1 MKLAIM
7 QPYFCPYIGYFQLVN
22 AVDTFVFYDDVQ
34 YIKRGYI
41 NRNTLKNDLKF
52 TVPVSNASTKRQ
64 ICEVEINW
72 ENEFF
77 DKFGKTIQHLYSKT
91 LNTHAISDLLHS
103 VFDRKPRTISEL
115 AMDSVKTFSDYMGV
129 ETQFLKSSEL
139 EYDKTDDRALNLMNI
154 CKSQSCSHYIN
165 SIGGRKL
172 YDKDFFKENGIK
184 LDFIKTSPSLS
195 IIDLAME
202 HTKSDLSVM
211 LEDYEL
217 V

>member
-1 MKLAIM
+1 
-7 QPYFCPYIGYFQLVN
+7 
-22 AVDTFVFYDDVQ
+22 
-34 YIKRGYI
+34 
-41 NRNTLKNDLKF
+41 
-52 TVPVSNASTKRQ
+52 
-64 ICEVEINW
+64 
-72 ENEFF
+72 
-77 DKFGKTIQHLYSKT
+77 
-91 LNTHAISDLLHS
+91 
-103 VFDRKPRTISEL
+103 
-115 AMDSVKTFSDYMGV
+115 MGV